1 MKLLAGV
8 IVFFWLMSGLVG
20 AWILDDLDAAHWKA
34 IAKGP
39 ITLHRALDE
48 HPVTYPSGGT

>member
-1 MKLLAGV
+1 MKLLIGV
-8 IVFFWLMSGLVG
+8 VVFFWLMSGLVG

-48 HPVTYPSGGT
+48 HPATFPSGGA